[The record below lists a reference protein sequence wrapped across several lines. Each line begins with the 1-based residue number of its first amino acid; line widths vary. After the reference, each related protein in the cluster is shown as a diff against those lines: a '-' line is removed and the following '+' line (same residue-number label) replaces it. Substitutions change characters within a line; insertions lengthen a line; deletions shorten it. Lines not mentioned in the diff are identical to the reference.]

1 MSCDDGLKAH
11 VARHG
16 IPVTSP
22 VKLGRNDPC
31 PCGSGKKAKRCC
43 LNKITALAAL
53 PSRLRERL
61 VAAQILGHDPYLV
74 VPPAGPT
81 TVQDTASTPA
91 AEQGQGNPGSQDL
104 SCNGV
109 EGV

>member
-1 MSCDDGLKAH
+1 MSCDKPR

-16 IPVTSP
+16 IPSNIT
-22 VKLGRNDPC
+22 KIGRNDPC

-43 LNKITALAAL
+43 LNRIKTLAAL
-53 PSRLRERL
+53 PPHLRERL
-61 VAAQILGHDPYLV
+61 VAAQILGHDPCLV
-74 VPPAGPT
+74 MPPAGPT
-81 TVQDTASTPA
+81 TVQDT
-91 AEQGQGNPGSQDL
+91 GSQDF